1 MITIIAGSLR
11 GKAITL
17 PPESI
22 TRPVS
27 QKVRAAIFNT
37 LADRI
42 AGAVVLDLYAGSGAM
57 SLESISRGAQ
67 SAVCVDSNS
76 KVITVIKQNIAL
88 LSVKDS
94 VEAVKQSADK
104 YLVSQI
110 KERFD
115 IIFADPPYTEINLGV
130 LVRATELLNKD
141 GILVVSCSDKT
152 ELPEMLGKAK
162 ILQTKIYGDTQIGYY
177 KILAN

>member
-1 MITIIAGSLR
+1 MITIIAGNLR
-11 GKAITL
+11 GKSINL

-37 LADRI
+37 LVDRI

-57 SLESISRGAQ
+57 SFESISRGAQ
-67 SAVCVDSNS
+67 LVVCVDGNT
-76 KVITVIKQNIAL
+76 KVVTVIKQNITL
-88 LSVKDS
+88 LSVKAS
-94 VEAVKQSADK
+94 VEAVKQSAEK

-115 IIFADPPYTEINLGV
+115 IIFADPPYAKIDLGV
-130 LVRATELLNKD
+130 LAQAMELLNKD
-141 GILVVSCSDKT
+141 GILVVSCSDRTK
-152 ELPEMLGKAK
+152 LPEVLGNAK
-162 ILQTKIYGDTQIGYY
+162 ILQTKIYGDTQIAYY
-177 KILAN
+177 KITD